1 MYIINLSL
9 SSVQYDG
16 KHVVSGAYDYLVK
29 VWDPEDGSCLHTL
42 QGHTNRVYS
51 LQVSVGRKTICYIDT
66 WWLMFLIPCVQILL
80 LTVDQENFT
89 VKIILQSRQT
99 TKMHANKRLTR

>member
-1 MYIINLSL
+1 MHEDIAGSRSSSQMVNYSMAQLSSLPRIPYVHVHHQLISL

-16 KHVVSGAYDYLVK
+16 KYVVSGAYDYLVK

-51 LQVSVGRKTICYIDT
+51 LQVSVGRKTIWCIKT
-66 WWLMFLIPCVQILL
+66 HGGSC
-80 LTVDQENFT
+80 
-89 VKIILQSRQT
+89 S
-99 TKMHANKRLTR
+99 